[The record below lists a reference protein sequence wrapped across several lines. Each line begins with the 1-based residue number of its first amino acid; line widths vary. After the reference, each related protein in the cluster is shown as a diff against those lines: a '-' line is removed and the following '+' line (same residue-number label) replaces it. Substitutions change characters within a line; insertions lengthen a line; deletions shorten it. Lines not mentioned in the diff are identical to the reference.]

1 MKGSPEIGGGGVI
14 VGHQIEKLRGDACVN
29 PLDDGEI
36 IFHPAR
42 ISGLWRVG
50 GINVVA
56 QAAAPE
62 MDDEEVAPMVVVVDA
77 EV

>member
-1 MKGSPEIGGGGVI
+1 MVVRSSVLSALIRAFRVVLKQLLKGSPEIGGGGVI

-56 QAAAPE
+56 
-62 MDDEEVAPMVVVVDA
+62 
-77 EV
+77 